1 MEPSGQDQRAD
12 ASSALEVGFSL
23 PSDGTGLVV
32 RDNIERHQFMLR
44 TPSSVAP
51 EPTDRRRF
59 SLPTDAAVRIETDRI
74 GLAANTVVCVR
85 DEAGSML
92 AQVDQQGREELDAA
106 TYSIELFGAVKTY
119 LRVDGAVTVDAQP
132 LETVLSFEESQTVFV
147 GARSSHESPAA
158 TITTTDDPLDVM
170 EAVSAFSSALKTTSV
185 ERSYPTLRGHPP
197 LLELGDE
204 LDIPAELRV
213 PDTGV
218 RIELPPTLSH
228 VFVAT
233 PLAYYL
239 GARLVP
245 GDSPRLV
252 TEGGFV
258 HDFDGP
264 HGFEEAVAR
273 ALKRTFFLDCVVR
286 TEGIYDVPLHERQT
300 VESRTDIDAEG
311 LYDAPLDERLAA
323 YFELPYDQIA
333 DLVPEWKLTTHVA
346 PQTDNVELLPFV
358 TNDLAV
364 VRTPSGTEVPHSE
377 VQAAVV
383 DDFLRDDADA
393 EDIDAETVRSA
404 GATTPSE
411 TYVKPSS
418 TDSVEQAWI
427 SDGTPVGA
435 SKTTPA
441 AYRNRLQ
448 REPAQG
454 DIGITV
460 VCNDPEMLDETDI
473 VDEVYGS
480 RDGLSFDVDAHYDLS
495 GAELRQTLAEPTDFL
510 HYIGHIDD
518 DGFQCRDGRVDAET
532 LDHVGTGAFFL
543 NACQSYDQGL
553 ALVEA
558 GAIGGIVTFS
568 EVINSQAVGVGRTL
582 ARLLNGGFPLQ
593 ASLDVVRIDSDVAH
607 QYGVV
612 GDGGLSVV
620 QTESG
625 VAVYCE
631 VQDVSSGAFE
641 ISYHAFNTSQAGIGS
656 LIRPALSSDMPYYL
670 SSDGVSSTE
679 LSEDELREFLALE
692 QIPVVY
698 DDAVY
703 WDCEFLA

>member
-1 MEPSGQDQRAD
+1 MESSGQGKRTD
-12 ASSALEVGFSL
+12 ASSTLEVGFSL
-23 PSDGTGLVV
+23 PSEGAGLVV
-32 RDNIERHQFMLR
+32 RDNVERHQFMLR
-44 TPSSVAP
+44 TPSPVAP
-51 EPTDRRRF
+51 EPADRRRF

-92 AQVDQQGREELDAA
+92 AQVDQQGHEELDAA

-119 LRVDGAVTVDAQP
+119 LRVEGPLTVDAKP
-132 LETVLSFEESQTVFV
+132 LETVLSFEEPQTVYV
-147 GARSSHESPAA
+147 GARSSHESPA
-158 TITTTDDPLDVM
+158 TTVTTTDDPLDVM

-204 LDIPAELRV
+204 LDIPEGLHV
-213 PDTGV
+213 PETGV

-228 VFVAT
+228 IFVAT

-245 GDSPRLV
+245 GDAPRLV
-252 TEGGFV
+252 ADGFV

-264 HGFEEAVAR
+264 HGFEESVAR

-300 VESRTDIDAEG
+300 VESRTDIDVER
-311 LYDAPLDERLAA
+311 LYDASLGEQLSA
-323 YFELPYDQIA
+323 YFEIPYEHIA

-346 PQTDNVELLPFV
+346 PQTDNIELLPFI

-364 VRTPSGTEVPHSE
+364 VRTPTGTEVSHSE

-383 DDFLRDDADA
+383 DDFLRDD
-393 EDIDAETVRSA
+393 IVRSA
-404 GATTPSE
+404 GATTPNE

-448 REPAQG
+448 RKPTQG

-460 VCNDPEMLDETDI
+460 VCNDPEMLAETNI

-480 RDGLSFDVDAHYDLS
+480 RDGLSFDIDAHYDLS
-495 GAELRQTLAEPTDFL
+495 RAELREILAEPTDFL

-518 DGFQCRDGRVDAET
+518 DGFQCHDGRVDAET

-593 ASLDVVRIDSDVAH
+593 ASLDVVRTDSDIAH

-625 VAVYCE
+625 VAVLCE
-631 VQDVSSGAFE
+631 VAQLSDDEYSL
-641 ISYHAFNTSQAGIGS
+641 SYNSYPTSRCGPGS
-656 LIRPALSSDMPYYL
+656 LIIPALPETNEYYL
-670 SSDGVSSTE
+670 SSQGLSDIRLTE
-679 LSEDELREFLALE
+679 AELRNFLALE

-698 DDAVY
+698 DDTVY
-703 WDCEFLA
+703 WDCEFLS

>member
-1 MEPSGQDQRAD
+1 M
-12 ASSALEVGFSL
+12 
-23 PSDGTGLVV
+23 VV
-32 RDNIERHQFMLR
+32 RDNVERHQFVLR
-44 TPSSVAP
+44 TPSPVAP

-59 SLPTDAAVRIETDRI
+59 SLPTDAAVRIETGRI

-92 AQVDQQGREELDAA
+92 AQVDQQGREELGAG

-119 LRVDGAVTVDAQP
+119 LRADGPLTVDARP
-132 LETVLSFEESQTVFV
+132 FETVLSFEDPQPVSV

-170 EAVSAFSSALKTTSV
+170 AAVSAFSSALKTTSV

-204 LDIPAELRV
+204 LAV
-213 PDTGV
+213 PEALDVPETGV
-218 RIELPPTLSH
+218 RIELPPTLRH

-245 GDSPRLV
+245 GDAPRLV
-252 TEGGFV
+252 AESGFV

-300 VESRTDIDAEG
+300 VESRTDIEVKE
-311 LYDAPLDERLAA
+311 LYDASLGERLSA
-323 YFELPYDQIA
+323 YFEIPYERIA
-333 DLVPEWKLTTHVA
+333 DLLPEWKLTTHVA
-346 PQTDNVELLPFV
+346 PRADNIELLPFV

-364 VRTPSGTEVPHSE
+364 VRTPSGTEVHHSA

-383 DDFLRDDADA
+383 DDFLRDDGDG
-393 EDIDAETVRSA
+393 DVVRSA
-404 GATTPSE
+404 GTTTPSE

-448 REPAQG
+448 REPTQG

-460 VCNDPEMLDETDI
+460 VCNDPEMLAETDI

-495 GAELRQTLAEPTDFL
+495 GAALRETLAEPTDFL

-532 LDHVGTGAFFL
+532 LDTVGTGAFFL

-568 EVINSQAVGVGRTL
+568 EVVNSQAVGVGRTL

-593 ASLDVVRIDSDVAH
+593 ASLEVVRIDSDVAH

-625 VAVYCE
+625 VAVLCE
-631 VQDVSSGAFE
+631 VAQLSGDE
-641 ISYHAFNTSQAGIGS
+641 YSLSYESYLTSRCGPGS
-656 LIRPALSSDMPYYL
+656 LIIPALPGTNEYYL
-670 SSDGVSSTE
+670 SSQDLSDIKLTE
-679 LSEDELREFLALE
+679 NELREFLALE
-692 QIPVVY
+692 QIPVIY
-698 DDAVY
+698 DDDVY
-703 WDCEFLA
+703 WNCEFLP

>member
-1 MEPSGQDQRAD
+1 MEPTGEGERAD
-12 ASSALEVGFSL
+12 ASSTLEVGFSL
-23 PSDGTGLVV
+23 PSDGAGVVV
-32 RDNIERHQFMLR
+32 RDNVERRQFLLR
-44 TPSSVAP
+44 TPSPVDP
-51 EPTDRRRF
+51 EPTDSSRF

-92 AQVDQQGREELDAA
+92 ARVDQQGREELGAG

-119 LRVDGAVTVDAQP
+119 LRTDGPLTVDAQP
-132 LETVLSFEESQTVFV
+132 LETVLSFGEPQTVFV
-147 GARSSHESPAA
+147 GARSSHESPAT

-170 EAVSAFSSALKTTSV
+170 AAVSAFSSALKTTSV

-204 LDIPAELRV
+204 LAV
-213 PDTGV
+213 PDALDVPETGV
-218 RIELPPTLSH
+218 SIELPPTLRH

-245 GDSPRLV
+245 GDAPRLV
-252 TEGGFV
+252 TEDGFV

-264 HGFEEAVAR
+264 HGFEEAVER

-300 VESRTDIDAEG
+300 VESRTDIDVEG
-311 LYDAPLDERLAA
+311 LYDASLGERLSA
-323 YFELPYDQIA
+323 YFEIPYEEVA
-333 DLVPEWKLTTHVA
+333 DLLPEWKLTTHVA
-346 PQTDNVELLPFV
+346 PRADNIELLPFV

-364 VRTPSGTEVPHSE
+364 VRTPSGTEVHHSE

-383 DDFLRDDADA
+383 DDFLRGDVDAG
-393 EDIDAETVRSA
+393 TVRSA
-404 GATTPSE
+404 GTTTPSE

-448 REPAQG
+448 REPTQG

-460 VCNDPEMLDETDI
+460 VCNDPEMLAETDI

-495 GAELRQTLAEPTDFL
+495 RAELRETLAEPTDFL

-518 DGFQCRDGRVDAET
+518 DGFQCRDGKVDAET
-532 LDHVGTGAFFL
+532 LDTVGTGAFFL

-593 ASLDVVRIDSDVAH
+593 ASLEVVRIDSDVAH

-612 GDGGLSVV
+612 GDGSLSVV
-620 QTESG
+620 QSESG

-631 VQDVSSGAFE
+631 VFDKPGEQFE
-641 ISYHAFNTSQAGIGS
+641 VSYHAFNTSRAGIGS
-656 LIRPALSSDMPYYL
+656 LIRPALTDSMPYYL
-670 SSDGVSSTE
+670 SSSGVSNTD
-679 LSEDELREFLALE
+679 LTADELREFLALE
-692 QIPVVY
+692 QIPVIY
-698 DDAVY
+698 DDTVY
-703 WDCEFLA
+703 WDREFLS